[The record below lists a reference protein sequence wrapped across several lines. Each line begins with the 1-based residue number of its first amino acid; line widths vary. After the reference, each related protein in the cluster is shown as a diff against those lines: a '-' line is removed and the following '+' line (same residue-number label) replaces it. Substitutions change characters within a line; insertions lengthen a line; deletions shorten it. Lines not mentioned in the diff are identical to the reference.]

1 MKNFIKNYWAVCIPI
16 VVLVIALVYLLK
28 NKSSESSSKDA
39 VIGMVD
45 AEFVDVSASLPGR
58 VLELLVKEGDD
69 VKEGQIIAQMKTSE
83 IESIQSQISEAV
95 KIAQNQLDKVN
106 RGVEP
111 EVLKSAENL
120 QQIAQQQMD
129 LMSKTYSRFQNLY
142 AEGVV
147 SGQERDVIYFK
158 YKAAQKELETAN
170 LNVQLLKRGNNEE
183 LKNSAQS
190 VLNQAKSADEL
201 TQEIKDNASIKA
213 PASGI
218 ISTVIAKKGEMVN
231 AGYPMMTIQ
240 KDQSFFV
247 KFNLRQN
254 QMTKINKGSLVT
266 MKIPGCT
273 PEKVQGRVAELAPA
287 LGYADWVPE
296 KQNGEFELRTFQ
308 IKVRPENAGSIKGLR
323 SGMTAQLIFQ

>member
-1 MKNFIKNYWAVCIPI
+1 MKNFIKNYWAVFIPI
-16 VVLVIALVYLLK
+16 IVLVIALIYLFQ
-28 NKSSESSSKDA
+28 NKSPENNKEA

-58 VLELLVKEGDD
+58 VIELLVKEGDE
-69 VKEGQIIAQMKTSE
+69 VKEGQVVAQMKTSE
-83 IESIQSQISEAV
+83 IETIQAQVSEAV
-95 KIAQNQLDKVN
+95 TVAQNQLDKIN

-120 QQIAQQQMD
+120 QQIAKQQMD
-129 LMSKTYSRFQNLY
+129 LMNKTYTRFQNLY
-142 AEGVV
+142 SEGVI

-170 LNVQLLKRGNNEE
+170 LNVQLLQRGNNQE
-183 LKNSAQS
+183 LKNSAQAI
-190 VLNQAKSADEL
+190 LNQAKGADQL
-201 TQEIKDNASIKA
+201 AQEIKDNASIKA
-213 PASGI
+213 PASGK
-218 ISTVIAKKGEMVN
+218 ISTMISNKGEMVN

-240 KDQSFFV
+240 KDNSFFV

-254 QMTKINKGSLVT
+254 QMTKIDKGSTVK
-266 MKIPGCT
+266 MRIPGCL
-273 PEKVQGRVAELAPA
+273 PEEIKGTVVELAPA

-308 IKVRPENAGSIKGLR
+308 IKVKPENINSVKGLR
-323 SGMTAQLIFQ
+323 SGMTAQLVFE

>member
-1 MKNFIKNYWAVCIPI
+1 MKNFIKNYWAVFIPI
-16 VVLVIALVYLLK
+16 IVLVIALVYLFQNKSPEK
-28 NKSSESSSKDA
+28 NKES

-58 VLELLVKEGDD
+58 VIELLVKEGDE
-69 VKEGQIIAQMKTSE
+69 VKEGQVVAQMKTSE
-83 IESIQSQISEAV
+83 IETIQAQVSEAV
-95 KIAQNQLDKVN
+95 TVAQNQLDKIN

-120 QQIAQQQMD
+120 QQIAKQQMD
-129 LMSKTYSRFQNLY
+129 LMNKTYTRFQNLY
-142 AEGVV
+142 SEGVI

-170 LNVQLLKRGNNEE
+170 LNVQLLQRGNNQE
-183 LKNSAQS
+183 LKNSAQAI
-190 VLNQAKSADEL
+190 LNQAKGADQL
-201 TQEIKDNASIKA
+201 AQEIKDNASIKA
-213 PASGI
+213 PASGK
-218 ISTVIAKKGEMVN
+218 ISTMISNKGEMVN

-240 KDQSFFV
+240 KDNSFFV

-254 QMTKINKGSLVT
+254 QMTKIDKGSTVK
-266 MKIPGCT
+266 MKIPGCL
-273 PEKVQGRVAELAPA
+273 PEEIKGTVVELAPA

-308 IKVRPENAGSIKGLR
+308 IKVKPENINSIKGLR
-323 SGMTAQLIFQ
+323 SGMTAQLVFD

>member
-1 MKNFIKNYWAVCIPI
+1 MKNFVKNYWAVFIPI
-16 VVLVIALVYLLK
+16 VVLAAALIYLLK
-28 NKSSESSSKDA
+28 EKSADTAKDA

-58 VLELLVKEGDD
+58 VLDIPVKEGDE
-69 VKEGQIIAQMKTSE
+69 VKEGQTVAQMKTSE
-83 IESIQSQISEAV
+83 IETIQSQVEDAV
-95 KIAQNQLDKVN
+95 EIARNQLDKVN

-111 EVLKSAENL
+111 EVLASAKNL

-142 AEGVV
+142 SEGVV

-158 YKAAQKELETAN
+158 YKAAQKELETAK
-170 LNVQLLKRGNNEE
+170 LNVQLLERGNNKEM
-183 LKNSAQS
+183 KSSAQAI
-190 VLNQAKSADEL
+190 LNQAQNAEKL
-201 TQEIKDNASIKA
+201 TQEIKDNASLKA
-213 PASGI
+213 PVSGT
-218 ISTVIAKKGEMVN
+218 ISTIVSKKGEMVN

-240 KDQSFFV
+240 RDDSFFV

-254 QMTKINKGSLVT
+254 QMAKINKGSMVS
-266 MKIPGCT
+266 MKIPGCI
-273 PEKVQGRVAELAPA
+273 PETMKGRVSELAPA

-308 IKVRPENAGSIKGLR
+308 IKVKPENFKNIKGLR
-323 SGMTAQLIFQ
+323 SGMTAQLILP

>member
-1 MKNFIKNYWAVCIPI
+1 MKNFVKNYWAVFIPI
-16 VVLVIALVYLLK
+16 VVLAAALIYLLK
-28 NKSSESSSKDA
+28 EKSADTPNDA

-58 VLELLVKEGDD
+58 VLDIPVKEGDE
-69 VKEGQIIAQMKTSE
+69 VKEGQTIAQMKTSE
-83 IESIQSQISEAV
+83 IETIQSQVADAV
-95 KIAQNQLDKVN
+95 EIARNQLDKVN

-111 EVLKSAENL
+111 EVMASAKNL

-142 AEGVV
+142 SEGVV

-158 YKAAQKELETAN
+158 YKAAQKELETAK
-170 LNVQLLKRGNNEE
+170 LNVQLLERGNNKEM
-183 LKNSAQS
+183 KNSAQAI
-190 VLNQAKSADEL
+190 LNQAHNAEKL
-201 TQEIKDNASIKA
+201 TQEIKDNASLKA
-213 PASGI
+213 PVSGT
-218 ISTVIAKKGEMVN
+218 ISTIVSKKGEMVN

-240 KDQSFFV
+240 RDDSFFV

-254 QMTKINKGSLVT
+254 QMAKINKGSMVS
-266 MKIPGCT
+266 MKIPGCI
-273 PEKVQGRVAELAPA
+273 PETMKGRVSELAPA

-308 IKVRPENAGSIKGLR
+308 IKVKPENFKNIKGLR
-323 SGMTAQLIFQ
+323 SGMTAQLILP

>member
-1 MKNFIKNYWAVCIPI
+1 MKNFIKNYWAVFIPI
-16 VVLVIALVYLLK
+16 IVLVIALIYLFQNKSPEK
-28 NKSSESSSKDA
+28 NKES

-58 VLELLVKEGDD
+58 VIELLVKEGDE
-69 VKEGQIIAQMKTSE
+69 VKEGQVVAQMKTSE
-83 IESIQSQISEAV
+83 IETIQAQVSEAV
-95 KIAQNQLDKVN
+95 TVAQNQLDKIN

-120 QQIAQQQMD
+120 QQIAKQQMD
-129 LMSKTYSRFQNLY
+129 LMNKTYTRFQNLY
-142 AEGVV
+142 SEGVI

-170 LNVQLLKRGNNEE
+170 LNVQLLQRGNNQE
-183 LKNSAQS
+183 LKNSAQAI
-190 VLNQAKSADEL
+190 LNQAKGADQL
-201 TQEIKDNASIKA
+201 AQEIKDNASIKA
-213 PASGI
+213 PASGK
-218 ISTVIAKKGEMVN
+218 ISTMISNKGEMVN

-240 KDQSFFV
+240 KDNSFFV

-254 QMTKINKGSLVT
+254 QMTKIDKGSTVK
-266 MKIPGCT
+266 MKIPGCL
-273 PEKVQGRVAELAPA
+273 PEEIKGTVVELAPA

-308 IKVRPENAGSIKGLR
+308 IKVKPENINSIKGLR
-323 SGMTAQLIFQ
+323 SGMTAQLVFE

>member
-1 MKNFIKNYWAVCIPI
+1 MKNFIKNYWAVFIPI
-16 VVLVIALVYLLK
+16 VILAAALIYLLK
-28 NKSSESSSKDA
+28 DKSADVPKDA

-58 VLELLVKEGDD
+58 ILDIPVKEGDE
-69 VKEGQIIAQMKTSE
+69 VKEDQIVARMKTSE
-83 IESIQSQISEAV
+83 IETIQSQVADAV
-95 KIAQNQLDKVN
+95 EIARNQMDKVN

-111 EVLKSAENL
+111 EVLASAKNL

-142 AEGVV
+142 SEGVV

-158 YKAAQKELETAN
+158 YKAAQKELETAK
-170 LNVQLLKRGNNEE
+170 LNVQLLERGSNKEMR
-183 LKNSAQS
+183 NSAQAIF
-190 VLNQAKSADEL
+190 NQAEKAEKL
-201 TQEIKDNASIKA
+201 TQEIKDNASLKA
-213 PASGI
+213 PVSGT
-218 ISTVIAKKGEMVN
+218 ISTIVSKKGEMVN

-240 KDQSFFV
+240 KDDSFFV

-254 QMTKINKGSLVT
+254 QMAKIDKGSLVT
-266 MKIPGCT
+266 IKIPGCI
-273 PEKVQGRVAELAPA
+273 PETMKGKVSELAPA

-308 IKVRPENAGSIKGLR
+308 IKVKPENLQSVKGLR
-323 SGMTAQLIFQ
+323 SGMTAQLILP

>member
-1 MKNFIKNYWAVCIPI
+1 MKNFVKNYWAVFIPI
-16 VVLVIALVYLLK
+16 VVLAAALIYLLK
-28 NKSSESSSKDA
+28 EKSADTPNDA

-58 VLELLVKEGDD
+58 VLDIPVKEGDE
-69 VKEGQIIAQMKTSE
+69 VKEGQTIAQMKTSE
-83 IESIQSQISEAV
+83 IETIQSQVADAV
-95 KIAQNQLDKVN
+95 EIARNQLDKVN

-111 EVLKSAENL
+111 EVLASAKNL

-142 AEGVV
+142 SEGVV

-158 YKAAQKELETAN
+158 YKAAQKELETAK
-170 LNVQLLKRGNNEE
+170 LNVQLLERGNNKEM
-183 LKNSAQS
+183 KNSAQAI
-190 VLNQAKSADEL
+190 LNQAHNAEKL
-201 TQEIKDNASIKA
+201 TQEIKDNASMKA
-213 PASGI
+213 PVSGT
-218 ISTVIAKKGEMVN
+218 ISTIVSKKGEMVN

-240 KDQSFFV
+240 RDDSFFV

-254 QMTKINKGSLVT
+254 QMAKINKGSMVS
-266 MKIPGCT
+266 MKIPGCI
-273 PEKVQGRVAELAPA
+273 PETMKGRVSELAPA

-308 IKVRPENAGSIKGLR
+308 IKVKPENFKNIKGLR
-323 SGMTAQLIFQ
+323 SGMTAQLILP

>member
-1 MKNFIKNYWAVCIPI
+1 MKNFIKNYWAVFIPI
-16 VVLVIALVYLLK
+16 IVLVIALIYLFQNKSPEK
-28 NKSSESSSKDA
+28 NKES

-58 VLELLVKEGDD
+58 VIELLVKEGDE
-69 VKEGQIIAQMKTSE
+69 VKEGQVVAQMKTSE
-83 IESIQSQISEAV
+83 IETVQAQVSEAV
-95 KIAQNQLDKVN
+95 TVAQNQLDKIN

-120 QQIAQQQMD
+120 QQIAKQQMD
-129 LMSKTYSRFQNLY
+129 LMNKTYTRFQNLY
-142 AEGVV
+142 SEGVI

-170 LNVQLLKRGNNEE
+170 LNVQLLQRGNNQE
-183 LKNSAQS
+183 LKNSAQAI
-190 VLNQAKSADEL
+190 LNQAKGADQL
-201 TQEIKDNASIKA
+201 AQEIKDNASIKA
-213 PASGI
+213 PASGK
-218 ISTVIAKKGEMVN
+218 ISTMISNKGEMVN

-240 KDQSFFV
+240 KDNSFFV

-254 QMTKINKGSLVT
+254 QMTKIDKGSTVK
-266 MKIPGCT
+266 MRIPGCL
-273 PEKVQGRVAELAPA
+273 PEEIKGTVVELAPA

-308 IKVRPENAGSIKGLR
+308 IKVKPENINSIKGLR
-323 SGMTAQLIFQ
+323 SGMTAQLVFD

>member
-1 MKNFIKNYWAVCIPI
+1 MKNFIKNYWAVFIPI
-16 VVLVIALVYLLK
+16 IVLVIALVYLFQNKSPEK
-28 NKSSESSSKDA
+28 NKES

-58 VLELLVKEGDD
+58 VIELLVKEGDE
-69 VKEGQIIAQMKTSE
+69 VKEGQVVAQMKTSE
-83 IESIQSQISEAV
+83 IETIQAQVSEAV
-95 KIAQNQLDKVN
+95 TVAQNQLDKIN

-120 QQIAQQQMD
+120 QQIAKQQMD
-129 LMSKTYSRFQNLY
+129 LMNKTYTRFQNLY
-142 AEGVV
+142 SEGVI

-170 LNVQLLKRGNNEE
+170 LNVQLLQRGNNQE
-183 LKNSAQS
+183 LKNSAQAI
-190 VLNQAKSADEL
+190 LNQAKGADQL
-201 TQEIKDNASIKA
+201 AQEIKDNASIKA
-213 PASGI
+213 PASGK
-218 ISTVIAKKGEMVN
+218 ISTMISNKGEMVN

-240 KDQSFFV
+240 KDNSFFV

-254 QMTKINKGSLVT
+254 QMTKIGKGSTVK
-266 MKIPGCT
+266 MKIPGCL
-273 PEKVQGRVAELAPA
+273 PEEIKGTVVELAPA

-308 IKVRPENAGSIKGLR
+308 IKIKPQNINSIKGLR
-323 SGMTAQLIFQ
+323 SGMTAQLVFD

>member
-1 MKNFIKNYWAVCIPI
+1 MKNFIKNYWAVFIPI
-16 VVLVIALVYLLK
+16 NVLVIALIYLFQ
-28 NKSSESSSKDA
+28 NKSSESNKEK

-58 VLELLVKEGDD
+58 VVELLVKEGDE
-69 VKEGQIIAQMKTSE
+69 VKEGQVVAQMKTSE
-83 IESIQSQISEAV
+83 IETIQSQMSEAV
-95 KIAQNQLDKVN
+95 IVAQNQLDKIN

-120 QQIAQQQMD
+120 QQIAKQQMD
-129 LMSKTYSRFQNLY
+129 LMNKTYTRFQNLY
-142 AEGVV
+142 SEGVI

-170 LNVQLLKRGNNEE
+170 LNVQLLQRGNNQE
-183 LKNSAQS
+183 LKNSAQAI
-190 VLNQAKSADEL
+190 LNQAKGADEL
-201 TQEIKDNASIKA
+201 AKEIKDNAFIKA
-213 PASGI
+213 PASGK
-218 ISTVIAKKGEMVN
+218 ISNMISNKGEMVN

-240 KDQSFFV
+240 KDNSFFV
-247 KFNLRQN
+247 KFNIRQN
-254 QMTKINKGSLVT
+254 QMTKIDKGSIVK

-273 PEKVQGRVAELAPA
+273 PEEVKGVVSELAPA

-308 IKVRPENAGSIKGLR
+308 IKVKPENANLIKGLR
-323 SGMTAQLIFQ
+323 SGMTAQLIFD

>member
-218 ISTVIAKKGEMVN
+218 ISTVIAKKGEMDDDDSERSV
-231 AGYPMMTIQ
+231 
-240 KDQSFFV
+240 FFCE
-247 KFNLRQN
+247 
-254 QMTKINKGSLVT
+254 I
-266 MKIPGCT
+266 
-273 PEKVQGRVAELAPA
+273 
-287 LGYADWVPE
+287 
-296 KQNGEFELRTFQ
+296 
-308 IKVRPENAGSIKGLR
+308 
-323 SGMTAQLIFQ
+323 